1 MTSPPTST
9 ANGKSVTRCPS
20 IARRPSTTAPNTCKA
35 MPRAVGRPD
44 PLVNVHFTPFH
55 TLTFGSA
62 CSALIPSSFLS
73 HSYSASHF
81 AGVILTYITIITI

>member
-1 MTSPPTST
+1 
-9 ANGKSVTRCPS
+9 
-20 IARRPSTTAPNTCKA
+20 

-44 PLVNVHFTPFH
+44 PLVNVQFMPFR

-73 HSYSASHF
+73 QSYSASHF
-81 AGVILTYITIITI
+81 AGIILTYITIITI